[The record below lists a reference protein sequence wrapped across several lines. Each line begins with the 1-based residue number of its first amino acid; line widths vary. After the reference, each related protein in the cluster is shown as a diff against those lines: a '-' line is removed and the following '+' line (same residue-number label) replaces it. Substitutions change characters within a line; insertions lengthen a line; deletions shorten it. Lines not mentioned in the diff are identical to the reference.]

1 MHFDR
6 TMRWR
11 LRLQSGLFVLL
22 LLLAMGLLAWLSN
35 RYLMQADW
43 TASGRN
49 SLSVTS
55 QLLLERLQGPLR
67 VTAYVRDTTPVLREA
82 ISRLMERYQRHK
94 PDVELRFVNPD
105 SLPEQVR
112 ALGITAEGELYLEY
126 RGRGE
131 HVRQLNEQALAGTL
145 QRLSRPARRVVHFLA
160 GQGERAPQG
169 IANHD
174 MGAFGRELE
183 KAGIDARP
191 FNPVETPQPVDGAAL
206 VIASPRL
213 PLPPVALRAVLDYLA
228 QGGNLLWLLEPN
240 DPSALQPL
248 AEALGLTIRPGM
260 LLNRVA
266 NLPGIANPAVLL
278 IADYGPHPITAAL
291 RASTLLPEAAA
302 LDWHPIDGWM
312 MDVLLESPARTETD
326 DSAAARTGLSV
337 LGLALS
343 RPHPV
348 SGSGAER
355 VPAQQRLVIIGDGDF
370 LSNTYLGNGANL
382 ELGLNIMNWLTL
394 DDTLVAIPPHVAPDR
409 QLDLSETALA
419 LLAGLFLFGLPGALL
434 AGGVWM
440 VWRRR

>member
-105 SLPEQVR
+105 SLPEQLR

-145 QRLSRPARRVVHFLA
+145 RFGPMTRRRLRQAA
-160 GQGERAPQG
+160 GLEGEP
-169 IANHD
+169 
-174 MGAFGRELE
+174 GA
-183 KAGIDARP
+183 
-191 FNPVETPQPVDGAAL
+191 QP
-206 VIASPRL
+206 P
-213 PLPPVALRAVLDYLA
+213 
-228 QGGNLLWLLEPN
+228 
-240 DPSALQPL
+240 
-248 AEALGLTIRPGM
+248 
-260 LLNRVA
+260 
-266 NLPGIANPAVLL
+266 
-278 IADYGPHPITAAL
+278 PHPA
-291 RASTLLPEAAA
+291 
-302 LDWHPIDGWM
+302 
-312 MDVLLESPARTETD
+312 
-326 DSAAARTGLSV
+326 
-337 LGLALS
+337 
-343 RPHPV
+343 
-348 SGSGAER
+348 
-355 VPAQQRLVIIGDGDF
+355 
-370 LSNTYLGNGANL
+370 
-382 ELGLNIMNWLTL
+382 
-394 DDTLVAIPPHVAPDR
+394 
-409 QLDLSETALA
+409 
-419 LLAGLFLFGLPGALL
+419 
-434 AGGVWM
+434 
-440 VWRRR
+440 